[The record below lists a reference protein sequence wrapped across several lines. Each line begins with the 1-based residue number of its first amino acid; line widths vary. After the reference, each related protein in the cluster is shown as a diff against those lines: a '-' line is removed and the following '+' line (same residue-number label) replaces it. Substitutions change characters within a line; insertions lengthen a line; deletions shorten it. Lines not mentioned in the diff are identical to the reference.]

1 MTKVIS
7 KRWRGIFVTLALAAV
22 VTLAL
27 PLQSVRACSVALFD
41 DFNEVTYQPVDE
53 NSHWWIRNWG
63 DLKGSNYV
71 WMDVDCGDASC
82 VTAETD
88 SDRTTYVDFA
98 LFPDDTPGFY
108 TNAELASLG
117 L

>member
-1 MTKVIS
+1 
-7 KRWRGIFVTLALAAV
+7 
-22 VTLAL
+22 
-27 PLQSVRACSVALFD
+27 
-41 DFNEVTYQPVDE
+41 
-53 NSHWWIRNWG
+53 
-63 DLKGSNYV
+63 
-71 WMDVDCGDASC
+71 MDVDCGDASC